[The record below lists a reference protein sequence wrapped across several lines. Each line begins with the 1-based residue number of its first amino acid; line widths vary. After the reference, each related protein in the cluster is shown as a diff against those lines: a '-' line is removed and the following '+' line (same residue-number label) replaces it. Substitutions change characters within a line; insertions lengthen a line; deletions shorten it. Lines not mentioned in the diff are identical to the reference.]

1 MNAWLWSA
9 LLIAVGILP
18 CVWVM
23 LFGSSMDALIAL
35 QCGSTISLLSLLLLG
50 QGLSRPCFVD
60 VSILLVLLLYPAGL
74 LFAHFFERW
83 L

>member
-9 LLIAVGILP
+9 LLIALAILP
-18 CVWVM
+18 CIWVM
-23 LFGSSMDALIAL
+23 LFGSNMEALIAL
-35 QCGSTISLLSLLLLG
+35 QCASTISLLVLLLLG
-50 QGLSRPCFVD
+50 EGLNRRCFID
-60 VSILLVLLLYPAGL
+60 ISILLVLLGYPAGL